1 MRFTYSFI
9 AVVFGFIAVAGDASA
24 QRQTAEVLGDWDA
37 ADIQPLLTNLSISVV
52 GQGAHDDGTPYL
64 EVTTEGGIRFRIDGT
79 VCENNRC
86 RGMRMVAYFELPQGQ
101 TFEQVRQRLNYAT
114 VAVRE
119 TADGRFFI
127 MRYVILDNGVT
138 PANLETNI
146 YVFADAGTRIL
157 ERLNN
162 GT

>member
-1 MRFTYSFI
+1 MRLSHLAI
-9 AVVFGFIAVAGDASA
+9 AAGLAFLASAGVAHA
-24 QRQTAEVLGDWDA
+24 QRQTAEVLGDWDV
-37 ADIQPLLTNLSISVV
+37 ADIQPLLTNLNISVG
-52 GQGAHDDGTPYL
+52 GQGVHDDGTPYV
-64 EVTTEGGIRFRIDGT
+64 EVTTAGGIRFRIDGT

-86 RGMRMVAYFELPQGQ
+86 RGMRMVAYFDLPPGQ
-101 TFEQVRQRLNYAT
+101 SFEQVRQRLNYAT

-119 TADGRFFI
+119 TSDGRFFI

-138 PANLETNI
+138 PANLETNL